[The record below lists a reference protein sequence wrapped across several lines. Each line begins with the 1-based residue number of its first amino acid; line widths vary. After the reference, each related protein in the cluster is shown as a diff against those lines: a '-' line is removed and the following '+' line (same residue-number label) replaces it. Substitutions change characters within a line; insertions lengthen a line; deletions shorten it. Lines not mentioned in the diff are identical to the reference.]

1 MKGRIIKLTAVLASA
16 VIGITGCGVPA
27 VDQSMPEV
35 VAVSGAVDESAD
47 VAKGAPE
54 DGTPL
59 AQVPAESEG
68 KTVETEK
75 PDVNSEPESK
85 TESEAESNTEPES
98 KTESKTEPESE
109 AVVESKPV
117 TTDNKTTKEQAD
129 SSEAERQAAAKAE
142 AERQAAEKAARE
154 EAERQAAAKAEAE
167 RQAAEKAAREEA
179 ERQAAASQGQSSAI
193 NQVAPEFQN
202 ETPEERQAR
211 LDRQAA
217 EAAQKSAEY
226 EAAKKAAE
234 EEAARKAAEE
244 EAARQQEQQY
254 SETYS
259 CECGHWSYTIHS
271 ADELDAFYT
280 ALDAHQS
287 ECGSGRFGGG
297 VN

>member
-1 MKGRIIKLTAVLASA
+1 MKGRITKLTAVLASA
-16 VIGITGCGVPA
+16 VIGATGCGVSA

-59 AQVPAESEG
+59 AQVPAESE
-68 KTVETEK
+68 
-75 PDVNSEPESK
+75 SK
-85 TESEAESNTEPES
+85 TNDESEKVIE
-98 KTESKTEPESE
+98 ESE
-109 AVVESKPV
+109 AVEDSEEVVNEGEKAVDESSKAIEESEVADEAVKENKTDSKNESK
-117 TTDNKTTKEQAD
+117 TNTDGTNVNSTAKGTASD
-129 SSEAERQAAAKAE
+129 DAAAERAAE
-142 AERQAAEKAARE
+142 ADRQAT
-154 EAERQAAAKAEAE
+154 
-167 RQAAEKAAREEA
+167 EKAAREEA
-179 ERQAAASQGQSSAI
+179 ERQAAASQGQQNQGQSSAV
-193 NQVAPEFQN
+193 NQVGSQFQG

-211 LDRQAA
+211 LEQQAA

>member
-16 VIGITGCGVPA
+16 VIGITGCGVSA

-35 VAVSGAVDESAD
+35 VAVSGAADESAD

-54 DGTPL
+54 DGTTL
-59 AQVPAESEG
+59 AQVPAESE
-68 KTVETEK
+68 
-75 PDVNSEPESK
+75 SK
-85 TESEAESNTEPES
+85 TNDESEKVIE
-98 KTESKTEPESE
+98 ESE
-109 AVVESKPV
+109 AVEDSEEVVNEGEKAVDESSKAIEESEVADEAVKENKTDSKNESK
-117 TTDNKTTKEQAD
+117 TNTDGTNVNST
-129 SSEAERQAAAKAE
+129 AKGTASDD

-154 EAERQAAAKAEAE
+154 EAE

-179 ERQAAASQGQSSAI
+179 ERQAAASQGQQNQGQSSAV
-193 NQVAPEFQN
+193 NQVGSQFQD

-211 LDRQAA
+211 LEQQAA

-244 EAARQQEQQY
+244 EAARQQY

>member
-1 MKGRIIKLTAVLASA
+1 MKGRITKLTAVLASA
-16 VIGITGCGVPA
+16 VIGTTGCGVSA

-54 DGTPL
+54 DGTTL

-167 RQAAEKAAREEA
+167 RQAAAN
-179 ERQAAASQGQSSAI
+179 QGQSSAV
-193 NQVAPEFQN
+193 NQVGSQFEG

>member
-16 VIGITGCGVPA
+16 VIGTTGCGVSA

-54 DGTPL
+54 DGTTL

-167 RQAAEKAAREEA
+167 RQAAAN
-179 ERQAAASQGQSSAI
+179 QGQSSAV
-193 NQVAPEFQN
+193 NQVGSQFEG

>member
-16 VIGITGCGVPA
+16 VIGTTGCGVSA
-27 VDQSMPEV
+27 VEQSMPEV

-54 DGTPL
+54 DGMTL

-167 RQAAEKAAREEA
+167 RQAAAN
-179 ERQAAASQGQSSAI
+179 QGQSSAV
-193 NQVAPEFQN
+193 NQVGSQFEG

>member
-1 MKGRIIKLTAVLASA
+1 MKGRITKLTAVLASA
-16 VIGITGCGVPA
+16 VIGTTGCGVSA
-27 VDQSMPEV
+27 VEQSMPEV

-54 DGTPL
+54 DGTTL

-167 RQAAEKAAREEA
+167 RQAAAN
-179 ERQAAASQGQSSAI
+179 QGQSSAV
-193 NQVAPEFQN
+193 NQVGSQFEG

>member
-1 MKGRIIKLTAVLASA
+1 MKGCITKLTAVLASA
-16 VIGITGCGVPA
+16 VIGTTGCGVSA

-54 DGTPL
+54 DGTTL

-167 RQAAEKAAREEA
+167 RQAAAN
-179 ERQAAASQGQSSAI
+179 QGQSSAV
-193 NQVAPEFQN
+193 NQVGSQFEG

>member
-1 MKGRIIKLTAVLASA
+1 MKGRITKLTAVLASA
-16 VIGITGCGVPA
+16 VIGTTGCGVSA

-54 DGTPL
+54 DGTTL

-98 KTESKTEPESE
+98 KTESKIEPESE

-167 RQAAEKAAREEA
+167 RQAAAN
-179 ERQAAASQGQSSAI
+179 QGQSSAV
-193 NQVAPEFQN
+193 NQVGSQFEG

>member
-1 MKGRIIKLTAVLASA
+1 MKRRIIKLTAVLASA
-16 VIGITGCGVPA
+16 VIGTTGCGVSA

-54 DGTPL
+54 DGTTL

-98 KTESKTEPESE
+98 KTESKIEPESE

-167 RQAAEKAAREEA
+167 RQAAAN
-179 ERQAAASQGQSSAI
+179 QGQSSAV
-193 NQVAPEFQN
+193 NQVGSQFEG